1 MLGSGPFQ
9 GGESLLPGG
18 WWVGILK
25 SVACLLTVVVGGDIV
40 FFVRKS

>member
-1 MLGSGPFQ
+1 MLGSGAFQ
-9 GGESLLPGG
+9 IQESLLPGG